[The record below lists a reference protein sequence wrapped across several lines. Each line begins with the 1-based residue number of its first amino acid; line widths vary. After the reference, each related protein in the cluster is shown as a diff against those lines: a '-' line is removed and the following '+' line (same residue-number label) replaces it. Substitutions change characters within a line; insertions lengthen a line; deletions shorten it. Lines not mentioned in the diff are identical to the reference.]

1 MKKDL
6 FNKIKSEMLGE
17 LRKANLCPASKS
29 ISESVCHVVRPE
41 KDVEMMS
48 AEDFFR
54 DLDD

>member
-29 ISESVCHVVRPE
+29 ISESVCHVARPE

-48 AEDFFR
+48 AEEFFR